1 MMRCSRQRMKKGAL
15 TAAIVAS
22 ITWSS
27 VCGAADDAVL
37 TPIGAE
43 RAGNADGS
51 IPAWQGGITQRPV
64 NYDPA
69 EHCVDPYADDA
80 VLFTID
86 AQNASVYADKL
97 SDGQRALFEA
107 FPDTWRMRVYPTRR
121 SASYPEFVY
130 DAVLRNQQTA
140 AVLPGK
146 GGVSGSRVGSPF
158 REPKN
163 GLEAIWNHNLRWRG
177 LRIERSEGSAAVTPK
192 GRYTLVLS
200 NQQLAFPYGVPGE
213 KTDWKFANVLFAAK
227 LKLLSPAA
235 LTGRG
240 TLALEPIDQTRD
252 PRKVWLY
259 LPALRQLT
267 RQPNYAYAVPAPNTD
282 ALRTVDDF
290 ELFSGATDRFEWQLL
305 GKREMYIPYNA
316 YRVHSDNV
324 SAEQIVGRKHVDPNL
339 LRYEL
344 HRVWVVEA
352 VLKPGEKHIYG
363 RRRFYLDEDS
373 WQVALSDSWDLTGTL
388 WRTAEAHALNY
399 YQVPVLWSTLF
410 TYYDLKSHR
419 YLVEGLDNG
428 RAPYRFTDT
437 ADPREFTPNALN
449 YYLR

>member
-1 MMRCSRQRMKKGAL
+1 MISSERQQQRRGATL
-15 TAAIVAS
+15 GVVVVAIALWLPTV
-22 ITWSS
+22 
-27 VCGAADDAVL
+27 AADESAL

-51 IPAWQGGITQRPV
+51 IPPWKGGITQPPP
-64 NYDPA
+64 NYDPLK
-69 EHCVDPYADDA
+69 HCVDPYPGDE

-86 AQNASVYADKL
+86 ASNAQAYADKL
-97 SDGQRALFEA
+97 SEGQRALLAEY
-107 FPDTWRMRVYPTRR
+107 PDTWRMRVYPTRR
-121 SASYPEFVY
+121 SASYPDFVY
-130 DAVLRNQQTA
+130 DAVLRNEATA
-140 AVLPGK
+140 KLLDGK
-146 GGVSGSRVGSPF
+146 GGVSDARVGSPF
-158 REPKN
+158 RLPKN

-177 LRIERSEGSAAVTPK
+177 LRVERSEGSAAVTPK

-200 NQQLAFPYGVPGE
+200 IQQFAFPYDVPGD
-213 KTDWKFANVLFAAK
+213 KVDWKFSNVLFAAK
-227 LKLLSPAA
+227 SKTLAPAP

-240 TLALEPIDQTRD
+240 SLILQPIDETRD

-259 LPALRQLT
+259 APALRQLVL
-267 RQPNYAYAVPAPNTD
+267 QANYGYDLPAPNTD
-282 ALRTVDDF
+282 ALRTVDQY
-290 ELFSGATDRFEWQLL
+290 ELFTGPTDRFEWTLL

-316 YRVHSDNV
+316 YRVHGDDV
-324 SAEQIVGRKHVDPNL
+324 AVERIVGRNHLDPDL

-352 VLKPGEKHIYG
+352 VLKPGAKHIYR

-373 WQVALSDSWDLTGTL
+373 WQVAVSDSWDLTGSL
-388 WRTAEAHALNY
+388 SRTAEAHAVNY

-410 TYYDLKSHR
+410 AYYDLHQHR

-428 RAPYRFTDT
+428 RGPYRFTGT

>member
-1 MMRCSRQRMKKGAL
+1 MISSERQQQRRGATL
-15 TAAIVAS
+15 GVVVVAIALWLPTV
-22 ITWSS
+22 
-27 VCGAADDAVL
+27 AADESAL

-51 IPAWQGGITQRPV
+51 IPPWKGGITQPPP
-64 NYDPA
+64 NYDPLK
-69 EHCVDPYADDA
+69 HCVDPYPGDE

-86 AQNASVYADKL
+86 ASNAQAYADKL
-97 SDGQRALFEA
+97 SEGQRALLAEY
-107 FPDTWRMRVYPTRR
+107 PDTWRMRVYPTRR
-121 SASYPEFVY
+121 SASYPDFVY
-130 DAVLRNQQTA
+130 DAVLRNEATA
-140 AVLPGK
+140 KLLDGK
-146 GGVSGSRVGSPF
+146 GGVSDARVGSPF
-158 REPKN
+158 RLPKN

-177 LRIERSEGSAAVTPK
+177 LRVERSEGSAAVTPK

-200 NQQLAFPYGVPGE
+200 IQQFAFPYDVPGD
-213 KTDWKFANVLFAAK
+213 KVDWKFSNVLFAAK
-227 LKLLSPAA
+227 SKTLAPAP

-240 TLALEPIDQTRD
+240 SLILQPIDETRD

-259 LPALRQLT
+259 APALRQLVL
-267 RQPNYAYAVPAPNTD
+267 QANYGYDLPAPNTD
-282 ALRTVDDF
+282 ALRTVDQY
-290 ELFSGATDRFEWQLL
+290 ELFTGPTDRFEWTLL

-316 YRVHSDNV
+316 YRVHGDDV
-324 SAEQIVGRKHVDPNL
+324 AVERIVGRNHLDPDL

-373 WQVALSDSWDLTGTL
+373 WQVAVSDSWDLTGSL
-388 WRTAEAHALNY
+388 SRTAEAHAVNY

-410 TYYDLKSHR
+410 AYYDLHQHR

-428 RAPYRFTDT
+428 RGPYRFTGT

>member
-1 MMRCSRQRMKKGAL
+1 MKLRQRQRIGRGAIAVFMAL
-15 TAAIVAS
+15 WAAAI
-22 ITWSS
+22 
-27 VCGAADDAVL
+27 AADETGL

-51 IPAWQGGITQRPV
+51 IPPWEGGITQPPP
-64 NYDPA
+64 NYDPLK
-69 EHCVDPYADDA
+69 HCVDPYPGDA

-86 AQNASVYADKL
+86 AHNAGAYADKL
-97 SDGQRALFEA
+97 SDGQRALLA
-107 FPDTWRMRVYPTRR
+107 AYPDTWRMRVYPTRR
-121 SASYPEFVY
+121 SASYPDFVY
-130 DAVLRNQQTA
+130 DAVLRNQATA
-140 AVLPGK
+140 QVLPGK
-146 GGVSGSRVGSPF
+146 GGVSGARVSSPF

-177 LRIERSEGSAAVTPK
+177 LRVDRSEGSAAVTPK

-200 NQQLAFPYGVPGE
+200 NQQLAFPYDVPGE
-213 KTDWKFANVLFAAK
+213 KLDWKFSNVLLAAK
-227 LKLLSPAA
+227 TKVLAPAPLS
-235 LTGRG
+235 GRG
-240 TLALEPIDQTRD
+240 TLVLEPIDQTRD

-259 LPALRQLT
+259 LPALRQLVL
-267 RQPNYAYAVPAPNTD
+267 QANFGYALPAPNTD
-282 ALRTVDDF
+282 ALRTVDQF
-290 ELFSGATDRFEWQLL
+290 ELFSGPTDRYEWKLL

-316 YRVHSDNV
+316 YRVHSDDV
-324 SAEQIVGRKHVDPNL
+324 SVERIVGRKHLDPDL

-363 RRRFYLDEDS
+363 RRLFYLDEDS
-373 WQVALSDSWDLTGTL
+373 WQVAVADSWDLTGQL
-388 WRTAEAHALNY
+388 WRTAEAHAVNY
-399 YQVPVLWSTLF
+399 YQVPVLWSTLYAF
-410 TYYDLKSHR
+410 YDLRNHR

-428 RAPYRFTDT
+428 RGPYRFTAT

>member
-1 MMRCSRQRMKKGAL
+1 MRGGAL
-15 TAAIVAS
+15 VVVFALWMSPTAADESA
-22 ITWSS
+22 
-27 VCGAADDAVL
+27 L

-51 IPAWQGGITQRPV
+51 IPAWDGGITQPPP
-64 NYDPA
+64 NYDPSQ
-69 EHCVDPYADDA
+69 HCVDPYPEDA

-86 AQNASVYADKL
+86 ARNAETYADKL
-97 SDGQRALFEA
+97 SDGQRALLA
-107 FPDTWRMRVYPTRR
+107 AYPDTWHMRVYQTRR

-130 DAVLRNQQTA
+130 QAVLRNQATA
-140 AVLPGK
+140 QVLDGK
-146 GGVSGSRVGSPF
+146 GGVSGARVSSPF
-158 REPKN
+158 RQPKN

-177 LRIERSEGSAAVTPK
+177 LRVERSDGSAAVTPS
-192 GRYTLVLS
+192 GRYTLVVS
-200 NQQLAFPYGVPGE
+200 NQQLAFPYDVPGE
-213 KTDWKFANVLFAAK
+213 ELGWKFSNVLLAAK
-227 LKLLSPAA
+227 TKVLTPAA

-240 TLALEPIDQTRD
+240 TLVLEPIDQTRD
-252 PRKVWLY
+252 PRKVWRY
-259 LPALRQLT
+259 APALRQLVL
-267 RQPNYAYAVPAPNTD
+267 QANFGYDLPAPNTD
-282 ALRTVDDF
+282 ALRTVDQF
-290 ELFSGATDRFEWQLL
+290 ELFSGPTDRYEWTLL
-305 GKREMYIPYNA
+305 GKREMFIPYNA
-316 YRVHSDNV
+316 YRVHGDGV
-324 SAEQIVGRKHVDPNL
+324 PVARIVERRHLDPDL

-373 WQVALSDSWDLTGTL
+373 WQAAVADSWDLTGTL
-388 WRTAEAHALNY
+388 WRTAEAHAVNY

-410 TYYDLKSHR
+410 AYYDLRSHR

-428 RAPYRFTDT
+428 REPYRFTDT

>member
-1 MMRCSRQRMKKGAL
+1 MCGAFVV
-15 TAAIVAS
+15 VAS
-22 ITWSS
+22 LWMSG
-27 VCGAADDAVL
+27 VAADEESL

-43 RAGNADGS
+43 RSGNADGS
-51 IPAWQGGITQRPV
+51 IPAWDGGITQPPA

-69 EHCVDPYADDA
+69 HHCVDPYADDP

-86 AQNASVYADKL
+86 AHNAEAYADKL
-97 SDGQRALFEA
+97 SDGQRALLA
-107 FPDTWRMRVYPTRR
+107 AYPDTWRMRVYRTRR
-121 SASYPEFVY
+121 SASYPQFVY
-130 DAVLRNQQTA
+130 DAVLSNAKTA
-140 AVLPGK
+140 ELLPGK
-146 GGVSGSRVGSPF
+146 GGVRGARVSSPF

-177 LRIERSEGSAAVTPK
+177 LRVERSDGSAAVTVN

-200 NQQLAFPYGVPGE
+200 NQQLAFPYDVPGE
-213 KTDWKFANVLFAAK
+213 KADWKFSNILLAAK
-227 LKLLSPAA
+227 TKVLAPAA

-240 TLALEPIDQTRD
+240 TLVLEPIDQTRD

-259 LPALRQLT
+259 TPALRQLVL
-267 RQPNYAYAVPAPNTD
+267 QANYGYALPAPNTD
-282 ALRTVDDF
+282 ALRTVDQF
-290 ELFSGATDRFEWQLL
+290 ELFSGPTDRYEWTLL
-305 GKREMYIPYNA
+305 GKQEMYIPYNA
-316 YRVHSDNV
+316 YRVHSDAV
-324 SAEQIVGRKHVDPNL
+324 SVRQIVGRKHLNPDL

-352 VLKPGEKHIYG
+352 VLRPGAKHIYG

-373 WQVALSDSWDLTGTL
+373 WQVAVTDSWDLTGRL

-399 YQVPVLWSTLF
+399 YEVPVLWSTLYTF
-410 TYYDLKSHR
+410 YDLRNHR

-428 RAPYRFTDT
+428 RAPYRFTKT

>member
-1 MMRCSRQRMKKGAL
+1 MMRRNLQRIGRGAIAVVMVVCA
-15 TAAIVAS
+15 AAI
-22 ITWSS
+22 
-27 VCGAADDAVL
+27 AADETTL

-51 IPAWQGGITQRPV
+51 IPPWEGGITHPPP
-64 NYDPA
+64 NYDPLQ
-69 EHCVDPYADDA
+69 HCVDPYPDDA

-86 AQNASVYADKL
+86 ARNADAYADKL
-97 SDGQRALFEA
+97 SDGQRALLA
-107 FPDTWRMRVYPTRR
+107 AYPDTWRMRVYPTRR
-121 SASYPEFVY
+121 SASYPDFVY
-130 DAVLRNQQTA
+130 EAVLRNQQTA
-140 AVLPGK
+140 SVLPGK
-146 GGVSGSRVGSPF
+146 GGVSGARVSSPF

-177 LRIERSEGSAAVTPK
+177 LRVERSEGSAAVTVN

-200 NQQLAFPYGVPGE
+200 IQQLAFPYDVPGDRF
-213 KTDWKFANVLFAAK
+213 DWKFSNVLLAAK
-227 LKLLSPAA
+227 TKTLAPAP

-240 TLALEPIDQTRD
+240 TLVLEPIDQVRD

-259 LPALRQLT
+259 TPALRQLVL
-267 RQPNYAYAVPAPNTD
+267 QANYGYALPAPNTD
-282 ALRTVDDF
+282 ALRTVDQF
-290 ELFSGATDRFEWQLL
+290 ELFSGPTDRYDWTLL

-316 YRVHSDNV
+316 YRVHSDAV
-324 SAEQIVGRKHVDPNL
+324 PVERIVGRKHLDPDL

-373 WQVALSDSWDLTGTL
+373 WQVAVADSWDLTGQL
-388 WRTAEAHALNY
+388 WRTGEAHAVNY
-399 YQVPVLWSTLF
+399 YQVPVLWSTLYA
-410 TYYDLKSHR
+410 YYDLRNHR

-428 RAPYRFTDT
+428 RGPYRFTST